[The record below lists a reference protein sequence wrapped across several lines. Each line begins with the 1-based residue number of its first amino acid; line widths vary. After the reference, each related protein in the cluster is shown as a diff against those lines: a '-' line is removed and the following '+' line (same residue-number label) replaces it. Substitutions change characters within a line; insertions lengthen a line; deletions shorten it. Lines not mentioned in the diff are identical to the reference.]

1 MKFRTNG
8 NLVMGPGE
16 IKFRTKGNLVMGP
29 GRLSSEQREILL

>member
-16 IKFRTKGNLVMGP
+16 IKFRTKGNLVI
-29 GRLSSEQREILL
+29 SSEQREILL